1 MADAARKRAADLLAQ
16 GVQTSRNV
24 LTSRGIVDSLL
35 QRVREMLDMFFLA
48 LGLEPATHLDVA
60 VCMIALTTCTTLVLY
75 YTACGHSHSTQR
87 ERLQRDLLESEAESR
102 RLRRELKKLQRLDS
116 KKRASKKNE
125 RTEGKEI
132 RVFVEGAFDLM
143 HYGHANA
150 FRQARSVGTYLVA
163 GVNSSETIFEAK
175 GAPPVLSDEERCAV
189 VGACKWVDE
198 VIPKTPYVMT
208 PEYLDWVIKTYK
220 IDFVIHGDDPCI
232 GPDGKDV
239 YADVKA
245 RGLFRSV
252 PRTEGVSTTEIVGR
266 MLLMTKDHH
275 IHESVVERGRTT
287 PTPMGTRVSVLTDEE
302 DSSEDDDEDKYDA
315 TRSGATLSP
324 RRSKSTAYS
333 RRHLVGQS
341 ESNQLSAAAD
351 PNPLR
356 KSRFLTTSRMRRLFS
371 GTTPVG
377 PPEPG
382 MKVVYVSG
390 GWDMLHAGHVSILEK
405 ARALGDYL
413 LVGIYNDGV
422 VNSYR
427 GGSHPVL
434 NLNER
439 VLSVLA
445 NKYVSDI
452 VIDPP
457 YIVSKEMIAA
467 LNISIVVEGKS
478 DEAKYGKLKAAGP
491 HRVPKEMGIL
501 RVVDSGTEFNMDSL
515 LQRIKENQERLE
527 KKVKKKMAAEAEHF
541 AGKHG
546 LEDYGAEI
554 VA

>member
-1 MADAARKRAADLLAQ
+1 
-16 GVQTSRNV
+16 
-24 LTSRGIVDSLL
+24 
-35 QRVREMLDMFFLA
+35 
-48 LGLEPATHLDVA
+48 
-60 VCMIALTTCTTLVLY
+60 
-75 YTACGHSHSTQR
+75 
-87 ERLQRDLLESEAESR
+87 
-102 RLRRELKKLQRLDS
+102 
-116 KKRASKKNE
+116 
-125 RTEGKEI
+125 
-132 RVFVEGAFDLM
+132 
-143 HYGHANA
+143 
-150 FRQARSVGTYLVA
+150 
-163 GVNSSETIFEAK
+163 
-175 GAPPVLSDEERCAV
+175 
-189 VGACKWVDE
+189 
-198 VIPKTPYVMT
+198 
-208 PEYLDWVIKTYK
+208 
-220 IDFVIHGDDPCI
+220 
-232 GPDGKDV
+232 
-239 YADVKA
+239 
-245 RGLFRSV
+245 
-252 PRTEGVSTTEIVGR
+252 
-266 MLLMTKDHH
+266 
-275 IHESVVERGRTT
+275 
-287 PTPMGTRVSVLTDEE
+287 
-302 DSSEDDDEDKYDA
+302 
-315 TRSGATLSP
+315 
-324 RRSKSTAYS
+324 
-333 RRHLVGQS
+333 
-341 ESNQLSAAAD
+341 
-351 PNPLR
+351 
-356 KSRFLTTSRMRRLFS
+356 
-371 GTTPVG
+371 
-377 PPEPG
+377 
-382 MKVVYVSG
+382 
-390 GWDMLHAGHVSILEK
+390 MLHAGHVSILEK

>member
-1 MADAARKRAADLLAQ
+1 M
-16 GVQTSRNV
+16 
-24 LTSRGIVDSLL
+24 
-35 QRVREMLDMFFLA
+35 
-48 LGLEPATHLDVA
+48 
-60 VCMIALTTCTTLVLY
+60 Y
-75 YTACGHSHSTQR
+75 YTACGHSHSTHRQT
-87 ERLQRDLLESEAESR
+87 LQQKLDASDAESR
-102 RLRRELKKLQRLDS
+102 RLRRELKKLQRGEDAQ
-116 KKRASKKNE
+116 KKAAETEAAEKK
-125 RTEGKEI
+125 KEI

-150 FRQARSVGTYLVA
+150 FRQARAVGTYLVA
-163 GVNSSETIFEAK
+163 GVNSAETIEVAK
-175 GAPPVLSDEERCAV
+175 GAPPVLTDEERCAV

-208 PEYLDWVIKTYK
+208 PEYLDWVIETYK
-220 IDFVIHGDDPCI
+220 IDYVIHGDDPCI

-239 YADVKA
+239 YADVKS
-245 RGLFRSV
+245 RGLFQSV

-275 IHESVVERGRTT
+275 IRDSIVVPG
-287 PTPMGTRVSVLTDEE
+287 PAGKPSPMGTRVSVLTDEE
-302 DSSEDDDEDKYDA
+302 NSSADEDEDNEPPSP
-315 TRSGATLSP
+315 TRASAAHSRRANRRARP
-324 RRSKSTAYS
+324 RR
-333 RRHLVGQS
+333 
-341 ESNQLSAAAD
+341 QLSDAAD

-356 KSRFLTTSRMRRLFS
+356 KSRFLTTSRMLRLFS
-371 GTTPVG
+371 GTNLVA
-377 PPEPG
+377 PPQPG

-405 ARALGDYL
+405 ARAMGDYL

-422 VNSYR
+422 VNNYR

-445 NKYVSDI
+445 NKHVSDI

-457 YIVSKEMIAA
+457 YVVSQEMIAA
-467 LNISIVVEGKS
+467 LNISLVVEGKS
-478 DEAKYGKLKAAGP
+478 DEANKRGKFRVQDA

-501 RVVDSGTEFNMDSL
+501 RVVDSGTSFNMSSL
-515 LQRIKENQERLE
+515 LHRIKENQGRLE
-527 KKVKKKMAAEAEHF
+527 KKVKKKMAAEAEHY

-546 LEDYGAEI
+546 LDDYGAEI

>member
-1 MADAARKRAADLLAQ
+1 
-16 GVQTSRNV
+16 
-24 LTSRGIVDSLL
+24 
-35 QRVREMLDMFFLA
+35 MFFSA
-48 LGLEPATHLDVA
+48 LGLEPATDLDVA
-60 VCMIALTTCTTLVLY
+60 LCTITITMWTTLIVY

-87 ERLQRDLLESEAESR
+87 QTLQEMLAASDAESR
-102 RLRRELKKLQRLDS
+102 RLRRELRKLQRNED
-116 KKRASKKNE
+116 AAKNAAKE
-125 RTEGKEI
+125 KATQAEGEKKEI

-150 FRQARSVGTYLVA
+150 FRQARAVGTYLIA
-163 GVNSSETIFEAK
+163 GVNSSETIESAK
-175 GAPPVLSDEERCAV
+175 GAPPVLTDEERCAV

-208 PEYLDWVIKTYK
+208 PEYLDWVIETYK
-220 IDFVIHGDDPCI
+220 IDYVIHGDDPCI

-245 RGLFRSV
+245 RGLFKSV

-266 MLLMTKDHH
+266 MLLMTKKHH
-275 IHESVVERGRTT
+275 IRESIVAPGKAGTK
-287 PTPMGTRVSVLTDEE
+287 PSMGMRVSVLTDEE
-302 DSSEDDDEDKYDA
+302 NSSAEDEEDEDNLEPHSP
-315 TRSGATLSP
+315 TRGSAA
-324 RRSKSTAYS
+324 RS
-333 RRHLVGQS
+333 RRAGRS
-341 ESNQLSAAAD
+341 ARSRRQLSAATD

-356 KSRFLTTSRMRRLFS
+356 KSRFLTTSRMLRLFS
-371 GTTPVG
+371 GTNPVA
-377 PPEPG
+377 PPQPG

-405 ARALGDYL
+405 ARAMGDYL

-422 VNSYR
+422 VNNYR

-445 NKYVSDI
+445 NKHVSDI

-457 YIVSKEMIAA
+457 YVVSKEMIAA
-467 LNISIVVEGKS
+467 LNISLVVEGKS
-478 DEAKYGKLKAAGP
+478 DEAKGSFRIEEA
-491 HRVPKEMGIL
+491 HRVPSEMGIL
-501 RVVDSGTEFNMDSL
+501 RVVDSGTPFNMHSL
-515 LQRIKENQERLE
+515 LRRIKENQGRLE
-527 KKVKKKMAAEAEHF
+527 KKVKKKMAAEAEHY
-541 AGKHG
+541 ADKHG